1 MLRKVLAIFREVVAV
16 ALWCLALAA
25 LQVILAVWIPLG
37 LRQNIASPLAIF
49 FWLSMGV
56 GTFLLYAGFQQ
67 VHRHWTSLVESIKN
81 FRR

>member
-1 MLRKVLAIFREVVAV
+1 MVRKVWVTFREMVAI

-37 LRQNIASPLAIF
+37 LRQNITSPSAIF

-67 VHRHWTSLVESIKN
+67 VHKHWTLLVESIKN
-81 FRR
+81 FKR